1 MPLLRDPLDRRVA
14 SLAIPALGTLAIE
27 PLYVLVDTAIVG
39 RLGTEQLA
47 ALGIVATVVL
57 MVFAVTDFLEIGVTP
72 DVAFA
77 HGAGDEKGA
86 RQVAT
91 DALWM
96 AIGAGVLL
104 SAVVAAAARPM
115 AWLLGGRGHVLDY
128 AVIYLQ
134 VSAIGFPFV
143 LIAIVGHSV
152 KRGVNELRRPL
163 MIVFAANT
171 VNIVLEFVFVFG
183 LDWGMAGSA
192 GSTVIAQ
199 VLAAAAFIVML
210 RPHLGG
216 TRPQWRRIAPV
227 LRRGL
232 HYTTR
237 SLAMIAVWVT
247 TTIVAARVDTP
258 TLAANQVLMQL
269 FMFLALGLDALAIP
283 AQSLVAGALGAND
296 EPQAIRVGESSTRLS
311 LWAALGLAAV
321 LAMSSPF
328 LPRLFSDDT
337 SVHSRLT
344 VGLLVLAVMQLPGA
358 VAFALDG
365 ALIGAHDER
374 FLARQAVVNLIG
386 FAPLALLTFL
396 RPTLGLLGLW
406 GAQLMWMTLRA
417 FVNHRRWRA
426 RPWGSA
432 TLAASASPA

>member
-1 MPLLRDPLDRRVA
+1 MPVLRDPLDRRVA
-14 SLAIPALGTLAIE
+14 ALAVPALGTLAIE

-57 MVFAVTDFLEIGVTP
+57 VVFAMTDFLEIGVTP
-72 DVAFA
+72 DVAYA
-77 HGAGDEKGA
+77 HGAGDEAGA

-96 AIGAGVLL
+96 AVGAGVLL
-104 SAVVAAAARPM
+104 GAAVAVAARPM
-115 AWLLGGRGHVLDY
+115 AWLLGGRGAVLDF
-128 AVIYLQ
+128 AVTYLRI
-134 VSAIGFPFV
+134 SAAGFPFV
-143 LIAIVGHSV
+143 LVAIVGHSV

-163 MIVFAANT
+163 IIVLAANL
-171 VNIVLEFVFVFG
+171 VNIVLELLFVFG
-183 LDWGMAGSA
+183 FHWGMAGSA

-199 VLAAAAFIVML
+199 VLAAAAFLVML

-216 TRPQWRRIAPV
+216 VQPQWRRIAPV

-247 TTIVAARVDTP
+247 TTIVAARVDNA
-258 TLAANQVLMQL
+258 TLAANQVLTQL

-283 AQSLVAGALGAND
+283 AQSLVAGALGAGD

-311 LWAALGLAAV
+311 LWAALGLAAA
-321 LAMSSPF
+321 LAASSPF
-328 LPRLFSDDT
+328 LPRLFSDD
-337 SVHSRLT
+337 SAVHSRLM
-344 VGLLVLAVMQLPGA
+344 VGLLLLAAMQIPGA

-365 ALIGAHDER
+365 ALIGAHDQR
-374 FLARQAVVNLIG
+374 FLARQAVINLIG
-386 FAPLALLTFL
+386 FAPLAVFTFV
-396 RPTLGLLGLW
+396 RPSLGLAGLW

-417 FVNHRRWRA
+417 AVNRRRWHA
-426 RPWGSA
+426 RPWTQRPNRHS
-432 TLAASASPA
+432 